1 MSTVDARF
9 IRHVETIAN
18 DLTALLISKQRD
30 YGPGN
35 INNAYN
41 GPMNGLLVRM
51 GDKYERIKNLMMN
64 DGWNPQHEPL
74 RDSFAD
80 LANYCIIAL
89 MVLDQRWPTNEGT
102 FPCDTETSNATPTP
116 AEASTQ
122 SSSIV

>member
-1 MSTVDARF
+1 MTYNDPKFVRF
-9 IRHVETIAN
+9 VETIAN
-18 DLTALLISKQRD
+18 DLTALLVSKQND

-35 INNAYN
+35 INNAYG

-89 MVLDQRWPTNEGT
+89 MVLDKRWPTNEGT
-102 FPCDTETSNATPTP
+102 FPCDTETSTATPTN
-116 AEASTQ
+116 AEASTLP
-122 SSSIV
+122 SLIV